1 MFLQLFNQKS
11 KRGKIALFYR
21 PHVLEVKAG
30 VVRKPRFG
38 AERTCRVGVGRFE
51 IARFGDC
58 KVLYVLAVN
67 HTDRIKFAVER
78 KSVLRRVPTLGYGR
92 IVFHTAEAETEEER
106 VCIVVFKLTRLVVG
120 DVVNRDIYKREA
132 RGDCL
137 LRVSARNAGSIKS
150 DIIRISIDG
159 YVNRTRRVA
168 IVDCADARRGRAR
181 LRFPLKLLPTI
192 PPIATMLADLLRI
205 TCKSEST

>member
-1 MFLQLFNQKS
+1 M
-11 KRGKIALFYR
+11 
-21 PHVLEVKAG
+21 
-30 VVRKPRFG
+30 
-38 AERTCRVGVGRFE
+38 
-51 IARFGDC
+51 
-58 KVLYVLAVN
+58 
-67 HTDRIKFAVER
+67 
-78 KSVLRRVPTLGYGR
+78 RRVPTLGYGR

-120 DVVNRDIYKREA
+120 GVVNRDIHKREA

-159 YVNRTRRVA
+159 YVHRTRGVA

-181 LRFPLKLLPTI
+181 LRFSAEIVADDTADCNDACRFVENYVQVGVDVRVSH
-192 PPIATMLADLLRI
+192 IALIFADDTADI
-205 TCKSEST
+205 Y